1 LRNSKDP
8 TTYSSNLLSNCASD
22 MPHRLYGTPFE
33 LERLQKNTRSSL
45 KPYEV
50 INKQQFDKQ
59 KKQNSRSMPLDPNGL

>member
-1 LRNSKDP
+1 
-8 TTYSSNLLSNCASD
+8 